1 MVKDDRHRTRE
12 LIDENGKLLGI
23 DTKPALFAFIT
34 RVQDEV
40 HRFALEYHDSLR
52 KKAVSKS
59 VLDNIQGVGEERKKA
74 LLKAFKTVSAIK
86 SAELEELSKVVPKNT
101 ALSVYQ
107 YFRREK

>member
-1 MVKDDRHRTRE
+1 M
-12 LIDENGKLLGI
+12 
-23 DTKPALFAFIT
+23 
-34 RVQDEV
+34 
-40 HRFALEYHDSLR
+40 
-52 KKAVSKS
+52 
-59 VLDNIQGVGEERKKA
+59 LDNIQGVGEERKKA